1 MKATPLLSN
10 APFIHIDTSSQIST
24 GILWDRI
31 VPNLY
36 LPAFAG
42 NIEDTAAW
50 GNVTSFQP
58 AMDLRRAALDSTIL
72 P

>member
-42 NIEDTAAW
+42 NNEDTAAW
-50 GNVTSFQP
+50 GSIARLTAPKNEV
-58 AMDLRRAALDSTIL
+58 LL
-72 P
+72 